1 MPEAYITYL
10 HKRNMIPEL
19 PPKERTE
26 LLRKM
31 INTDIKLTPE
41 EEKYLSDKDMKAYV
55 GKLLQRAGTL
65 TPYELKFTDDTEK
78 DIYIMTDKR
87 LELLFPILNTLD
99 DSWRKKILT
108 QAVFQNKG
116 ITDELFASLSD
127 ADKRFYAN
135 LTIVNTAYLS
145 ALQLKYLSPKNQKS
159 IINQLIERGEAFS
172 AEQFESLTKE
182 NQKYYLEANTK
193 RVNVQENLRKFIRKI
208 ITETVSAPGTVF
220 GPYHDEVVMAKE
232 KTKPQYFSIAL
243 NRADKICSNPE
254 VSNQEINCPVDY
266 KIKKTEHAVERQF
279 RHAGDTIEDEKI
291 KSVINKGVDKIV
303 KLFLSNAIKIGD
315 KIHLKDKNS
324 DLNIIVSSTLEKS
337 GGDESIIK
345 FPIVTV
351 MNKDK
356 FFTGY
361 DTKGPIIV

>member
-1 MPEAYITYL
+1 MPGSITYL
-10 HKRNMIPEL
+10 HLRPLL
-19 PPKERTE
+19 PQLSQKERTE
-26 LLRKM
+26 VLRKM
-31 INTDIKLTPE
+31 IANGIHLTPE
-41 EEKYLSDKDMKAYV
+41 EEKYLSDKDMKTYV

-87 LELLFPILNTLD
+87 LELLFPIINSLD
-99 DSWRKKILT
+99 SSWRKKILT

-116 ITDELFASLSD
+116 ITDELFNSLSEE
-127 ADKRFYAN
+127 DKRFYAN

-172 AEQFESLTKE
+172 KEQFESLTKE
-182 NQKYYLEANTK
+182 NQKYYNEANKK
-193 RVNVQENLRKFIRKI
+193 RMNVQESLRRLIRKVVN
-208 ITETVSAPGTVF
+208 ETVSAPGTVF
-220 GPYHDEVVMAKE
+220 GPYHDEVVMDKE

-254 VSNQEINCPVDY
+254 VSNQEINCPIDY

-291 KSVINKGVDKIV
+291 KAVINKGIDKIV
-303 KLFLSNAIKIGD
+303 KLMLSNAIKIGD

-324 DLNIIVSSTLEKS
+324 DLNIIVSSNLEKS
-337 GGDESIIK
+337 QGDESLIK

-361 DTKGPIIV
+361 DTKGPIVV